1 MVRWLPKSIPFLV
14 VSISLYFT
22 LSFSIEAMRIL
33 ASPVHGLDLPGFAHV
48 VHGIGRRFG
57 MEAAGLIRLAAFLG
71 AVKLLVAALFAVYL
85 VSRIKSLMGHEA
97 EHEVVDAA
105 VLLVAAVTVVAAMP
119 ALIDGEATLLA
130 EHRLPLWLG
139 GLAVT
144 LSMIERVVVDEKASE
159 RTAAARQRLTV
170 YDVTLPPKRNG
181 VSTLRWDALRRTA
194 NVAAEPVAIRP
205 QQPICLSRTPRAT

>member
-57 MEAAGLIRLAAFLG
+57 MEATNLIRLAAFLG
-71 AVKLLVAALFAVYL
+71 AVKLSVAALFAVYL
-85 VSRIKSLMGHEA
+85 VSRIKSLGHEA
-97 EHEVVDAA
+97 EHEVLDAA

-194 NVAAEPVAIRP
+194 NVAAQPVAIRP
-205 QQPICLSRTPRAT
+205 QQPICLSRTPRAA

>member
-97 EHEVVDAA
+97 EHEVV
-105 VLLVAAVTVVAAMP
+105 AAMP

-139 GLAVT
+139 GLAVM

-159 RTAAARQRLTV
+159 RTAAARQRLSV
-170 YDVTLPPKRNG
+170 YDVTLPPNRNG
-181 VSTLRWDALRRTA
+181 ISTLRWDALRRRA
-194 NVAAEPVAIRP
+194 NVAAEPVAFRP
-205 QQPICLSRTPRAT
+205 QQPICLSRTPRAA

>member
-1 MVRWLPKSIPFLV
+1 MVRWLPKSIPFFV

-22 LSFSIEAMRIL
+22 LSFGIEAIRIL
-33 ASPVHGLDLPGFAHV
+33 ASPVYGLDLPGFAHV

-57 MEAAGLIRLAAFLG
+57 LEATGLIRLAAFLG
-71 AVKLLVAALFAVYL
+71 AVKLSVAALFAVYL
-85 VSRIKSLMGHEA
+85 VSRIKSLMGHETD
-97 EHEVVDAA
+97 HEVVDAA
-105 VLLVAAVTVVAAMP
+105 VLLVASITVVAAMP
-119 ALIDGEATLLA
+119 ALIDGETALLA

-144 LSMIERVVVDEKASE
+144 LSMIERVVADEKASE
-159 RTAAARQRLTV
+159 RAAAARQRFTV

-194 NVAAEPVAIRP
+194 NVEARPAAIRLR
-205 QQPICLSRTPRAT
+205 QPISLSRNQRAA